1 MIPAPT
7 LFPRP
12 VTIMGI
18 LNTTPDSFSDG
29 GLYHET
35 SLAVQQAQSLILDGA
50 EIIDIGGESSRPGA
64 QPVALDEEL
73 KRVLPVITSLRAE
86 SSVTISIDTTKS
98 TVAKEALL
106 AGANIVND
114 ISALLHDPE
123 MIEVLQQQS
132 DAQIVLMHMQ
142 GTPAAM
148 QDSPQ
153 YDAVTDE
160 VYEFLSRRIE
170 YLTDHHIAED
180 RIIVDPG
187 IGFGKT
193 FEHNLILLQDLAR
206 FRTLGT
212 KVLLGHSRKRFLGE
226 ITGKGTEDRDLAT
239 AVAAALCAYRGIDI
253 VRVHNVAAT
262 HQALQLAEAL
272 RID

>member
-1 MIPAPT
+1 MTAAQT

-12 VTIMGI
+12 VKIMGI

-29 GLYHET
+29 GLYTET

-64 QPVALDEEL
+64 QPVSLGEEL
-73 KRVLPVITSLRAE
+73 RRVIPVILSLRAV
-86 SSVTISIDTTKS
+86 SQVTISIDTTKA
-98 TVAKEALL
+98 TVAREALL

-114 ISALLHDPE
+114 ISALLYDPL

-132 DAQIVLMHMQ
+132 EAQVVLMHMQ

-148 QDSPQ
+148 QNNPKYSE
-153 YDAVTDE
+153 VTDE

-170 YLTDHHIAED
+170 YLTDRNISED

-193 FEHNLILLQDLAR
+193 FEHNLILLQHLAR
-206 FRTLGT
+206 FSTLGT

-226 ITGKGTEDRDLAT
+226 ITGEEAGNRDLAT
-239 AVAAALCAYRGIDI
+239 AVTAALCAYRAIDI

-262 HQALQLAEAL
+262 HQALQIASAL
-272 RID
+272 RLN